1 MDDIRLTRPCLER
14 LSTDELVK
22 LADHYAIYIPPDLER
37 IFVIEELLE
46 ADFPGDGQRDGERFG
61 GQADIRE
68 PVPLPKQYNIT
79 YLEYLV
85 RDPLWIFV
93 FWEIKSHDRDLYEK
107 SPDFEGY
114 FLKVRNLE
122 RGEHIFTVAVGM
134 NDTAW
139 YLGFP
144 PDSGRCRV
152 ELCVLRGDGETTLA
166 FSRPFTLPGLLEPL
180 PSGVPETLARL
191 SGAGDFPVIRN
202 ADRLSRPRD
211 RRAFQNSRND

>member
-22 LADHYAIYIPPDLER
+22 LADYYAIDIPPDLER
-37 IFVIEELLE
+37 IFIIEELLE
-46 ADFPGDGQRDGERFG
+46 ADFTGDEPGDGERFG
-61 GQADIRE
+61 GEADIRE

-79 YLEYLV
+79 YLEHLV
-85 RDPLWIFV
+85 RDPLWVFV
-93 FWEIKSHDRDLYEK
+93 FWEIKGADRELYEK

-114 FLKVRNLE
+114 VLKVRNLE
-122 RGEHIFTVAVGM
+122 GGGHIFTVAVGL
-134 NDTAW
+134 NDAAW

-152 ELCVLRGDGETTLA
+152 ELCALRGEEETTLA
-166 FSRPFTLPGLLEPL
+166 FSRPFTLPRLLEPL
-180 PSGVPETLARL
+180 STGAPETLARL

-202 ADRLSRPRD
+202 ADRLSPRD